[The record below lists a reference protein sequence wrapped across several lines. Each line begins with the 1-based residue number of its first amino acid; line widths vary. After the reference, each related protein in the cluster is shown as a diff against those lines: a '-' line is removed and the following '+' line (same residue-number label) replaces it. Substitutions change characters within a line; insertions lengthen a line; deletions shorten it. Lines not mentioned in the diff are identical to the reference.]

1 MSEILPHLP
10 GTSCMSL
17 YPSHFGMQSTQCHG
31 VRREL
36 IERPNISIRELVE
49 KVLEGEKED
58 SLAYFI

>member
-1 MSEILPHLP
+1 MNI
-10 GTSCMSL
+10 
-17 YPSHFGMQSTQCHG
+17 G

-36 IERPNISIRELVE
+36 IERSNISIRELVE

>member
-1 MSEILPHLP
+1 MNI
-10 GTSCMSL
+10 
-17 YPSHFGMQSTQCHG
+17 G

-58 SLAYFI
+58 SLSYFI